1 MGKGYRQGRLG
12 EEIRRIISEMLI
24 HGVKDPRLSGMI
36 SLTGVEV
43 TSDGSYATCFVSILG
58 LNQNQEERQKKAE
71 DVLAGLNSAKG
82 LFKREIGHQIKLRH
96 VPELIFKIDESL
108 EYGRHISEII
118 GTLGIENYQSDEEVD
133 DEEIDS
139 EEYTEN
145 ER

>member
-1 MGKGYRQGRLG
+1 MERKKPMGKGYRQGRLG

-43 TSDGSYATCFVSILG
+43 TSDGSYATCYVSILG
-58 LNQNQEERQKKAE
+58 LNENQEERAE
-71 DVLAGLNSAKG
+71 EAEKVLAGFESAKG

-96 VPELIFKIDESL
+96 VPELIFKIDESM

-118 GTLGIENYQSDEEVD
+118 DTLGIENYKDDDAEDED
-133 DEEIDS
+133 KEE
-139 EEYTEN
+139 E
-145 ER
+145 